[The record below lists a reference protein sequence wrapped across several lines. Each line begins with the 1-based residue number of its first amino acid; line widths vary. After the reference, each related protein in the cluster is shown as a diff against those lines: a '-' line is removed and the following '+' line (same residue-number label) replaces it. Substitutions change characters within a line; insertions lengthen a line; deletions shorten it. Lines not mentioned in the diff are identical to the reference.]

1 MVQHFRILREEA
13 QPICHLLEGG
23 DCVVRCVMLD
33 EHGLGA
39 SVLRANSSADIL
51 VGFPKSAFF
60 SNTLCVLLLEF
71 ILQPVTDRISD
82 EGSVPF
88 PIQTQ
93 QCLPPVEVHTLSVAA
108 PRSWYSFADFVSAK
122 EHDMLLLLR
131 CLKVSSYASSIKPMS
146 TFDFAEAYPD
156 FDCCDFGDWQ
166 VFVGHKLFN
175 GLVAVSSTFDQPS
188 ANIDRI
194 YGINPGLLEQFVQ
207 RRSK

>member
-1 MVQHFRILREEA
+1 
-13 QPICHLLEGG
+13 
-23 DCVVRCVMLD
+23 MLD